1 MDQLKHL
8 GVLGRKQPKVDISA
22 SLLRF
27 RGANKKLEGLR
38 RDQLMNLGLL
48 GKTQP
53 SSISLFNVLPLI
65 QSSPEDSSYYSYM
78 YENS

>member
-27 RGANKKLEGLR
+27 RDANEKLLDLKM
-38 RDQLMNLGLL
+38 DQL
-48 GKTQP
+48 
-53 SSISLFNVLPLI
+53 IH
-65 QSSPEDSSYYSYM
+65 
-78 YENS
+78 